1 MARILLGWELGANRG
16 HAVRLAGLAESLR
29 AHGHEIVFAV
39 RRLDVMRVQRVPDAP
54 IWQAPVSPRMLS
66 GGQRVTG
73 IPAGMA
79 EILARLGMDDA
90 DVVAAMVAAW
100 RALFSAIRPDVVVG
114 DFAPFLLL
122 AARGRIPVISVG
134 TGFSTPP
141 ATMDSFPVLASNG
154 TAIDQAQLRDTVN
167 AGLAD
172 VGDPPIAALPA
183 IFAADRPIVGTF
195 TELDVYA
202 TMRRTTLALPESID
216 PAAVAGSGD
225 EVFVY
230 MPELVP
236 TDSPLWTGLAES
248 GLRVR
253 VHVALSSPELQA
265 AVRQFGFT
273 VEPEPI
279 PFARIAERSRL
290 ILSHG
295 GHGIICAG
303 LAAGIPHVV
312 CYYDLEK
319 LSHGLA
325 LARVR
330 LGGHV
335 SLGGIKP
342 KTFAESLVKL
352 HGDADMMQ
360 RARTAGP
367 GFLARGQ
374 QPLHD
379 AVADAVM
386 ALA

>member
-16 HAVRLAGLAESLR
+16 HAVRLAGLAEALR

-39 RRLDVMRVQRVPDAP
+39 RRLDAMRVQKVPDAP
-54 IWQAPVSPRMLS
+54 IWQAPVSPRMLA
-66 GGQRVTG
+66 GGSRATG
-73 IPAGMA
+73 VPAGMA

-90 DVVAAMVAAW
+90 DIVAAVMEAW
-100 RALFSAIRPDVVVG
+100 RTLFSAIRPDVVIG

-122 AARGRIPVISVG
+122 AARGRVASVSVG

-141 ATMDSFPVLASNG
+141 ATMETFPALVDKAL
-154 TAIDQAQLRDTVN
+154 TMDQAGLCRTVN
-167 AGLAD
+167 TALAE

-183 IFAADRPIVGTF
+183 VFAADRPIVATF
-195 TELDVYA
+195 TELDPYA
-202 TMRRTTLALPESID
+202 AAREGPLALPESID
-216 PAAVAGSGD
+216 PGISAGNGD

-236 TDSPLWTGLAES
+236 VDAPLWAGLAQS
-248 GLRVR
+248 GLRIR
-253 VHVALSSPELQA
+253 VHVALSSAETQA
-265 AVRQFGFT
+265 AVGRHGFI

-290 ILSHG
+290 VLSHG

-303 LAAGIPHVV
+303 LAAGIPHIV
-312 CYYDLEK
+312 CHYDVEK
-319 LSHGLA
+319 ITHGVA
-325 LARVR
+325 LARAG

-335 SLGGIKP
+335 ALAAIKP
-342 KTFAESLVKL
+342 RAFAESLAKV
-352 HGDADMMQ
+352 HADEALQQ
-360 RARTAGP
+360 RARAAAR

-374 QPLHD
+374 VPLRE
-379 AVADAVM
+379 AVAEAVA